1 MRVCVCASHLGASLQ
16 DTSAWAVKG
25 VRAWVHPFNGAAR
38 KACRPLT
45 GLVCSTPVGW
55 SDIWELTMLPY
66 SSLCLNSTTIHLPSL
81 ESLLILRRLGLGS
94 LFPLLPQY
102 LLPISFTPSSS
113 VIEKCSAHTLYVF
126 PGTAECNIV
135 Y

>member
-1 MRVCVCASHLGASLQ
+1 M
-16 DTSAWAVKG
+16 AVKS

-81 ESLLILRRLGLGS
+81 EASSHPSPAWSGS
-94 LFPLLPQY
+94 LSRSCRNIYY
-102 LLPISFTPSSS
+102 LSFHRAPR
-113 VIEKCSAHTLYVF
+113 
-126 PGTAECNIV
+126 
-135 Y
+135 

>member
-1 MRVCVCASHLGASLQ
+1 M
-16 DTSAWAVKG
+16 AVKG

-81 ESLLILRRLGLGS
+81 ESLLILRRLGLGPS
-94 LFPLLPQY
+94 PALAAISITFFLP
-102 LLPISFTPSSS
+102 PSTSA
-113 VIEKCSAHTLYVF
+113 IDECSAHTLYV
-126 PGTAECNIV
+126 PRDC
-135 Y
+135 

>member
-1 MRVCVCASHLGASLQ
+1 M
-16 DTSAWAVKG
+16 AVKS

-81 ESLLILRRLGLGS
+81 EASSHPSPSWLSGS
-94 LFPLLPQY
+94 LPLLPQY
-102 LLPISFTPSSS
+102 LLPFSFRRAPR
-113 VIEKCSAHTLYVF
+113 
-126 PGTAECNIV
+126 
-135 Y
+135 